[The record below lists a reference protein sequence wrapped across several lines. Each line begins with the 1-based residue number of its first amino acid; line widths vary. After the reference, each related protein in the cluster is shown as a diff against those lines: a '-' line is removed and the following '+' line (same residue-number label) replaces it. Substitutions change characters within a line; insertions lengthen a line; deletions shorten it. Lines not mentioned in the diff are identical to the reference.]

1 MKFSALACALTATLA
16 CAACSQGQQTP
27 AAPASSA
34 SSPGKPATQAAPA
47 GAATAPA
54 STATTAL
61 APSAAPP
68 IYLFDLL
75 QRPDFAKTLDAL
87 HDAQALPAWV
97 RTGGTATPVQT
108 VQVDGKAMLLAT
120 ACKPHD
126 CPTERVALLYDAQDH
141 AMWGLLAQRP
151 ENLAPAVDPDDSSQD
166 KLTWL
171 GAPDKPRQQLLHDAL
186 YVR

>member
-1 MKFSALACALTATLA
+1 MKLSVPACALAATLA
-16 CAACSQGQQTP
+16 CAACSQGPQTP
-27 AAPASSA
+27 AAPAPSA

-47 GAATAPA
+47 GAATIARRDD
-54 STATTAL
+54 
-61 APSAAPP
+61 AAPT
-68 IYLFDLL
+68 YLYDLL
-75 QRPDFAKTLDAL
+75 QRPDFTRTLDAL
-87 HDAQALPAWV
+87 PEAQALPAWV
-97 RTGGTATPVQT
+97 RKGGTATPART

-141 AMWGLLAQRP
+141 AMWGLFAQRP

-166 KLTWL
+166 QLTWL
-171 GAPDKPRQQLLHDAL
+171 GRPDAPRRQLLHDAL